1 MFPGNFAEAVAQ
13 FDTNDDG
20 LIDFNE
26 FIELD
31 RRYPLVLFPAF
42 RLQDRMQRVTLGQYA
57 WVDIHKSIQKTK
69 HIQEYMD
76 AHGNVDLTQ
85 PRHMPAVEKGGGGHT
100 RKPHRD
106 PLATKVLS
114 TARKALMN
122 ANLIFYSG
130 PVGGSGN
137 GSSSSSGKDSA
148 NVCGGGSDAIKR

>member
-69 HIQEYMD
+69 NIQEYMD
-76 AHGNVDLTQ
+76 AHGGQRPPPPLMKKICRAICPCLTSKERIIVMDTLKNAQ
-85 PRHMPAVEKGGGGHT
+85 DK
-100 RKPHRD
+100 D
-106 PLATKVLS
+106 
-114 TARKALMN
+114 RKAAHKN
-122 ANLIFYSG
+122 KTKN
-130 PVGGSGN
+130 
-137 GSSSSSGKDSA
+137 
-148 NVCGGGSDAIKR
+148 